1 MKNNLTAEVKKT
13 NNGFCVSIYELKP
26 VNYCVYTTFLLQK
39 IRLIAPG
46 DNFLHYS
53 YRIDFYKFG
62 NKVIYFEIDIRN
74 DVAILV
80 YDCEH
85 KDGAR
90 VLFRQNYSKLEH
102 ENAEN

>member
-13 NNGFCVSIYELKP
+13 NNGLCVSIYELKP

-39 IRLIAPG
+39 IRLIAPD
-46 DNFLHYS
+46 DNCLHYS
-53 YRIDFYKFG
+53 CRIDFYKSG
-62 NKVIYFEIDIRN
+62 NKVISLEIDLKN
-74 DVAILV
+74 DVAILL
-80 YDCEH
+80 YDCGH